1 LHHAPVERGK
11 SGGLM
16 ETFSSLRIRDYRYL
30 WLGQVCHAF
39 ALWME
44 QVARPLLVLEITG
57 SAAHLGGVVAMRTLP
72 QLFFGVWAGVITDW
86 FDRRKLLLIDKSL
99 VLLLEIT
106 FASLLLSNN
115 LQLWHIYVAMFLRG
129 TLMAFDQPARQ
140 SLIPSIVPADRVT
153 NAVALLSAT
162 QNTMRIAGAA
172 AAGFSLAFLG
182 IKGTFAMLPVI
193 YVGAVVATYL
203 LRVPPMAKR
212 TEPRTA
218 GNALRDLV
226 EGGRYAFGEPAIR
239 GILLLSLVYFTFGMS
254 YMQVFAPLFAVDVL
268 EIGEGGLG
276 FMLSLSGVG
285 ALVAALVIANR
296 QPRRL
301 GVIMPTVVT
310 IFGGLLIAFSLATYL
325 PRPVGLVLPLIL
337 IMLVGSMQTTYFS
350 LSNAML
356 LHSAPEHMRGRVI
369 SLLSLDRAMTT
380 LGAAVAGFLA
390 EGIGAQPAQAAF
402 GVVVAIGAVLV
413 FALNRPFR
421 SVTMDHRPK
430 TAPVSTADSP
440 RPEAAPATPAPRSQ
454 RTREEA
460 APRRP
465 RRSPSETP

>member
-1 LHHAPVERGK
+1 
-11 SGGLM
+11 M
-16 ETFSSLRIRDYRYL
+16 DTFSSLRIRDYRYL

-44 QVARPLLVLEITG
+44 QVARPLLVLDITG

-72 QLFFGVWAGVITDW
+72 QLFFGVWAGVVTDW
-86 FDRRKLLLIDKSL
+86 FDRRMVLLIDKSL
-99 VLLLEIT
+99 VLLLEVV
-106 FASLLLSNN
+106 FATLLLTDN
-115 LQLWHIYVAMFLRG
+115 LLLWHIYMAMFLRG

-140 SLIPSIVPADRVT
+140 SIIPSIVPPDRVT

-182 IKGTFAMLPVI
+182 INGTFAMLPVI

-203 LRVPPMAKR
+203 MRVPPMAKR

-218 GNALRDLV
+218 GNAVKDLI
-226 EGGRYAFGEPAIR
+226 EGGRYAFHEPAIR

-268 EIGEGGLG
+268 DIGEGGLG
-276 FMLSLSGVG
+276 FMLSLSGLG

-301 GVIMPTVVT
+301 GLILPAVVML
-310 IFGGLLIAFSLATYL
+310 FGGLLIAFALSTYL
-325 PRPVGLVLPLIL
+325 PKPAGLVLPLVL

-356 LHSAPEHMRGRVI
+356 LHSAPAHMRGRVI

-380 LGAAVAGFLA
+380 MGAAIAGFLA
-390 EGIGAQPAQAAF
+390 EWMGAQPSQAIF
-402 GVVVAIGAVLV
+402 GVIVAVGAILV
-413 FALNRPFR
+413 FGLNRTFR
-421 SVTMDHRPK
+421 SVTMDQKPEEVPADAI
-430 TAPVSTADSP
+430 TAAD
-440 RPEAAPATPAPRSQ
+440 RAAPPSGAPSLAGPPSRSHPSREDLATPVRPSRSEAP
-454 RTREEA
+454 
-460 APRRP
+460 
-465 RRSPSETP
+465 

>member
-1 LHHAPVERGK
+1 
-11 SGGLM
+11 
-16 ETFSSLRIRDYRYL
+16 
-30 WLGQVCHAF
+30 
-39 ALWME
+39 ME

-99 VLLLEIT
+99 VLLLEIV
-106 FASLLLSNN
+106 FATLLLTNN
-115 LQLWHIYVAMFLRG
+115 LELWHIYVAMFLRG

-140 SLIPSIVPADRVT
+140 SLIPTIVPADRVT

-182 IKGTFAMLPVI
+182 IKGTFALLPFI

-203 LRVPPMAKR
+203 LRVPPMPKR
-212 TEPRTA
+212 TTARTA
-218 GNALRDLV
+218 GNAVRDLV
-226 EGGRYAFGEPAIR
+226 EGARYAMNAPAIR

-254 YMQVFAPLFAVDVL
+254 YMQVFAPLFAVNVL

-285 ALVAALVIANR
+285 ALVAALFIANR

-301 GVIMPTVVT
+301 GVIMPAVVT

-325 PRPVGLVLPLIL
+325 PRPVGLVLPLAL
-337 IMLVGSMQTTYFS
+337 ITLVGSMQTSYFS
-350 LSNAML
+350 LSNATL
-356 LHSAPEHMRGRVI
+356 LHAAPERMRGRVI

-380 LGAAVAGFLA
+380 LGAAAAGFLA
-390 EGIGAQPAQAAF
+390 EAIGAQLAQAIF
-402 GVVVAIGAVLV
+402 GAIVAGGALLI
-413 FALNRPFR
+413 FAVNREFR
-421 SVTMDHRPK
+421 SVTIDHTPESE
-430 TAPVSTADSP
+430 PDIESEP
-440 RPEAAPATPAPRSQ
+440 RAREVEVGPASRGAAAS
-454 RTREEA
+454 
-460 APRRP
+460 RRP
-465 RRSPSETP
+465 RTGRETSVAPVRGRRREAP

>member
-1 LHHAPVERGK
+1 MHHAPVQRGNR
-11 SGGLM
+11 GTLM

-30 WLGQVCHAF
+30 WFGQVCHAF

-72 QLFFGVWAGVITDW
+72 QLFFGVWAGVVTDW
-86 FDRRKLLLIDKSL
+86 FDRRRVLLIDKSL
-99 VLLLEIT
+99 VLLLELT

-140 SLIPSIVPADRVT
+140 SLIPTIVPADRVT

-182 IKGTFAMLPVI
+182 IKGTFAMLPII

-203 LRVPPMAKR
+203 LHVPPMAKR

-218 GNALRDLV
+218 GNALKDLV
-226 EGGRYAFGEPAIR
+226 EGGRYAIQEPAIR

-285 ALVAALVIANR
+285 ALVAALIIANR

-301 GVIMPTVVT
+301 GLIMPAVVT
-310 IFGGLLIAFSLATYL
+310 LFGGLLIAFALATYL
-325 PRPVGLVLPLIL
+325 PRPVGLVLPLVL

-380 LGAAVAGFLA
+380 MGAAFAGFLA
-390 EGIGAQPAQAAF
+390 EWVGAQPAQAVF
-402 GVVVAIGAVLV
+402 GVIVAGGAILV
-413 FALNRPFR
+413 FTLNRPFR
-421 SVTMDHRPK
+421 SVTMDQKPQ
-430 TAPVSTADSP
+430 
-440 RPEAAPATPAPRSQ
+440 PAPGL
-454 RTREEA
+454 EA
-460 APRRP
+460 TTGVAVEPSAPSSRP
-465 RRSPSETP
+465 RRAREDVAASARPSPSETP